1 MNIQLILFYV
11 FSTVLIASSVA
22 VVTLRNPVHAVLSLV
37 LAFVNGGALWLL
49 AEAEFLGIALI
60 LVYVG
65 AVMVLFLF
73 VVMLL
78 DIDIQRLREGFWRY
92 LPAALIVA
100 ALFFIEMALALHA
113 GFEQAKLTLAG
124 ENINN
129 VKEVAKLLYTEYLF
143 PLELAAVLLLIAM
156 IAAIALTLRKKTGR
170 KVQAPAEQVSVK
182 RKDRVRILSLPSQK
196 R

>member
-1 MNIQLILFYV
+1 MGFQLILFY
-11 FSTVLIASSVA
+11 FFAAVLLLSSIAVI
-22 VVTLRNPVHAVLSLV
+22 TLRNPVHAVLCLV
-37 LAFVNGGALWLL
+37 LSFINGGALWLL
-49 AEAEFLGIALI
+49 AQAEFLGIVLI

-92 LPAALIVA
+92 LPAASIVA
-100 ALFFIEMALALHA
+100 VLFFVEIALALK
-113 GFEQAKLTLAG
+113 GTFDQAQLTLGG
-124 ENINN
+124 ESVNT
-129 VKEVAKLLYTEYLF
+129 VKDVAVLLYTEYLF

-156 IAAIALTLRKKTGR
+156 VAAIALTLRKKTR
-170 KVQAPAEQVSVK
+170 KIQVPVDQVRVK
-182 RKDRVRILSLPSQK
+182 RQDRVRLLSMPTHK